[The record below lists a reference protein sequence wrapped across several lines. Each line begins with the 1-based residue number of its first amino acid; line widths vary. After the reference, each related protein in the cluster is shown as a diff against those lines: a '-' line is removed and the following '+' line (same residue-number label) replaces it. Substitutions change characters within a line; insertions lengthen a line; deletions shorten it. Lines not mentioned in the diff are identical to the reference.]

1 MQPTTSTGT
10 EQDSA
15 DMAQPFTIEPDP
27 NPLDHPPAFL
37 ANGGAVGKLLLS
49 LDAASSPLGPP
60 DAWSAS
66 LKTTMATLLPAK
78 AQIVLFWGAEFVALY
93 NDAYA
98 PSIGDKH
105 PRALGLPAIEN
116 WRELWDDL
124 EPLLR
129 GVYETGET
137 FAAKDRPFYIERHG
151 RGETVYFDVSY
162 SAVRETDGSVGG
174 VLCIVTETTE
184 RVRFERRQAFLLEL
198 GQTLPSLADP
208 LEIEATALRRL
219 GEELG
224 ASRIF
229 FGEDN
234 GDGMTFQVHRDY
246 LHDGRS
252 AVGRHRY
259 LAFGATLSGELHAG
273 RSVAR
278 EDLAG
283 ERGMSLDEAA
293 SRARLG
299 LGATLHVPVLRHG
312 RLEALLAI
320 HFAHPQALGEDS
332 RRLAEEA
339 AKLAWTSLTHARAE
353 LALRTSSAQLAAMF
367 DQASAGIA
375 VCDRNWRFTRVNDRY
390 CEIAGRSRETL
401 LGLRMQD
408 ILDPADFALPA
419 APGGATGAAFEMSGR
434 YVRPDGD
441 TAWVQNQ
448 VTPLVDEQHAA
459 SGLLCVCMDISA
471 RVRAENELRE
481 LNESLEERV
490 ATMLAQRESALAQLH
505 EARKME
511 MVGQLTGGIAHDFNN
526 LLTPIMASLELI
538 RRRLDDARSTDLI
551 DGALQSA
558 ERARNL
564 VGRLLT
570 FARRQTLKP
579 QAVALRELVE
589 GMHDLIERSL
599 GPTIEVRIEIPERL
613 PAVVV
618 DPHQFELAILNLAV
632 NARDAMGEGARLE
645 IGARTDLVIDGA
657 VDGLGADRYV
667 CLEVADNGGGMP
679 AEVLARC
686 MEPFFSTKGVGKGTG
701 LGLSMVQGLVAQSG
715 GGLGIHSEI
724 GKGTRVSIWLPIT
737 AEQTQ
742 STAESCPDA
751 PEALRY
757 DPRAAGRRRQDGALH
772 HRAAARRSRLPGQR
786 GGVGGGSPGR
796 GRARPGAR
804 PAGHR
809 PSHGRQD
816 RRAACRGTA
825 PALPAI
831 AGAGHHR
838 LRQPHA
844 RATQRLRGVD
854 QAVPPQ
860 RTRRTP
866 RPAAG
871 SLAVRPRAGGTP
883 QRTRSRLFTARSRAF
898 CMSSRA
904 ERPTS
909 RWSRR

>member
-1 MQPTTSTGT
+1 
-10 EQDSA
+10 
-15 DMAQPFTIEPDP
+15 MAQPFTIEPDP
-27 NPLDHPPAFL
+27 NTLDHPPAFL

-105 PRALGLPAIEN
+105 PRALGRPAIEN

-441 TAWVQNQ
+441 TVWVQNQ

-551 DGALQSA
+551 DGALQ
-558 ERARNL
+558 
-564 VGRLLT
+564 
-570 FARRQTLKP
+570 
-579 QAVALRELVE
+579 
-589 GMHDLIERSL
+589 
-599 GPTIEVRIEIPERL
+599 
-613 PAVVV
+613 
-618 DPHQFELAILNLAV
+618 
-632 NARDAMGEGARLE
+632 
-645 IGARTDLVIDGA
+645 ARTDLVIDGA
-657 VDGLGADRYV
+657 VDGLGAGRYV

-751 PEALRY
+751 PEASRPTHVLLVDDDRMVRY
-757 DPRAAGRRRQDGALH
+757 TTALLLGDLGYQVSEAASAEEAL
-772 HRAAARRSRLPGQR
+772 GEVER
-786 GGVGGGSPGR
+786 GLAPDLLVTDHLMADKTGVQL
-796 GRARPGAR
+796 AEE
-804 PAGHR
+804 
-809 PSHGRQD
+809 
-816 RRAACRGTA
+816 
-825 PALPAI
+825 
-831 AGAGHHR
+831 
-838 LRQPHA
+838 LRQ
-844 RATQRLRGVD
+844 RF
-854 QAVPPQ
+854 PQ
-860 RTRRTP
+860 LPVLVITGYANLTP
-866 RPAAG
+866 EQLNGFEVLTKPFRHNE
-871 SLAVRPRAGGTP
+871 L
-883 QRTRSRLFTARSRAF
+883 
-898 CMSSRA
+898 A
-904 ERPTS
+904 ERLARLLEASP
-909 RWSRR
+909 